1 MAHSTLVLY
10 IEEVDSKD
18 SSRIDTRLFIYFNVI
33 KRTYELHGCRD
44 FESCYPYHFSVKKRK
59 DIMSFLYD
67 ALNKGR
73 AKLCLSL
80 YNMYAFHDSA
90 FIFEDFERIAV
101 KSNEIVGYDQH
112 TYREKAL
119 LTMLGYLKTIM
130 PPDVSNSRKTK

>member
-1 MAHSTLVLY
+1 MAQSTLVLC

-18 SSRIDTRLFIYFNVI
+18 STRMDTRLFIYYNI
-33 KRTYELHGCRD
+33 LKKSYDLHGCRD
-44 FESCYPYHFSVKKRK
+44 VETFYPYHFSAKKRK

-73 AKLCLSL
+73 AKLCLTL

-130 PPDVSNSRKTK
+130 PPNAVTRTK